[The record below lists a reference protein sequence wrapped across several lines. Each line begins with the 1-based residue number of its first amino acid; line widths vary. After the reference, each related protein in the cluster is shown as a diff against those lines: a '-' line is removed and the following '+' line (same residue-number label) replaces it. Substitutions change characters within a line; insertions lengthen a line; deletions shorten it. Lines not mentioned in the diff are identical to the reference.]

1 MYLIGACKRSTKICP
16 YHLADVML
24 NLCIDR
30 TIELPPCEII
40 AIMNL
45 VATSPKSTMPSEAL
59 SSDVRSPDSSLNFD
73 RLNPLRNARS
83 SHPVLQLLRSQYPT
97 GCLSADLIQVV
108 QDQFVVQA
116 KVHIEGVSIVTALA
130 SANTVEVAEDR
141 ARTRA
146 LEALGLSTTSSLN
159 ALNVAVNTGLSTG
172 LSAGLSSTVS
182 LVPEML
188 KPEVVTSEPI
198 APEAMTLDTV
208 EPDAEPKITKTST
221 KRKAKAI
228 APIADV
234 LIPEVMIANEVEE
247 PTIAVLEPTPI
258 AEIIPEIVPEIT
270 IEPPVIIPV
279 VDPVVD
285 PVATMDAPSNASSE
299 ESIES
304 ESYEVTFEGGE
315 YEYTFEEESIPEPA
329 PVFTAT
335 AITPMDLGLNLADA
349 IAQIGGEIDRI
360 GWTKKQG
367 SGYLQDTYGKRT
379 RAELTEA
386 ELFAFL
392 AYLKSLPAKVQPD
405 LSALPF

>member
-1 MYLIGACKRSTKICP
+1 
-16 YHLADVML
+16 
-24 NLCIDR
+24 
-30 TIELPPCEII
+30 
-40 AIMNL
+40 MNL
-45 VATSPKSTMPSEAL
+45 VATSPKSTMSSETL
-59 SSDVRSPDSSLNFD
+59 SSDVRSSDSSLNFD
-73 RLNPLRNARS
+73 RLNPLRSNRS

-182 LVPEML
+182 LMPEML

-198 APEAMTLDTV
+198 APEAITLDTV

-221 KRKAKAI
+221 KRKAKAT

-234 LIPEVMIANEVEE
+234 LDVIVADEVEE

-258 AEIIPEIVPEIT
+258 AEVIPEIVSEIT
-270 IEPPVIIPV
+270 IEPQTI
-279 VDPVVD
+279 DPVVD
-285 PVATMDAPSNASSE
+285 PVLDPIGTIDVPSETSTE
-299 ESIES
+299 DSIES
-304 ESYEVTFEGGE
+304 ESFEVTFEGGE
-315 YEYTFEEESIPEPA
+315 YEYTFEEESILETA
-329 PVFTAT
+329 PVFTAAT
-335 AITPMDLGLNLADA
+335 AVTPMDLGLNLADA